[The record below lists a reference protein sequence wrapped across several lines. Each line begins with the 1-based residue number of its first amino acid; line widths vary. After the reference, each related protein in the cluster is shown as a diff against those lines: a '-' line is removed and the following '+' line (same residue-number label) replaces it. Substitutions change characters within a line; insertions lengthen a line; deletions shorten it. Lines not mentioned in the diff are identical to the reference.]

1 MSRLHL
7 RLFRAQ
13 NCDVDAETIAT
24 FFALLLLL
32 GAAGVV
38 AAWFVPEIR
47 ASIGPVAL
55 PLAALVAGGA
65 MAGSLYLSEGA
76 GYEPCELCWWQR
88 GAMYPLAIAL
98 AISAVFRFERVRRPA
113 MIAAGIGL
121 AIALYH
127 VQLQWFPDQGSFCD
141 VSNPCSGRWVE
152 AFGWMTIPQ
161 MAAIAFALIIGVL
174 SLPRITPQEMS

>member
-1 MSRLHL
+1 M
-7 RLFRAQ
+7 
-13 NCDVDAETIAT
+13 VDAETIAT
-24 FFALLLLL
+24 FFGLLLLL
-32 GAAGVV
+32 GVAGVA
-38 AAWFVPEIR
+38 AAWFVPDVR
-47 ASIGPVAL
+47 ASIAPVAL

-76 GYEPCELCWWQR
+76 GYVPCDLCWWQR

-98 AISAVFRFERVRRPA
+98 AASAALGFERIRRPA
-113 MIAAGIGL
+113 LLVAGIGL

-141 VSNPCSGRWVE
+141 VANPCSGRWVE

-174 SLPRITPQEMS
+174 TLPRIPSEETS